1 MKPQLRVRTLLL
13 PGTQLLKAIGQLEN
27 RIFTDIEKKQVV
39 LAALEEVTFVSYAA
53 IPWAYS
59 HDKPPYQGMAFA
71 KAKELLR
78 NIKDDDLRSII
89 ARVKAEITRLL
100 HPDILKN
107 PEWREVDA
115 NLVPHG
121 APLVFDHGVSYHW
134 YKSFLQVRWIRPTVD
149 YREMSVTTYFQT
161 LHSYYLKAGNGVH
174 GVAMAGSL
182 LTLPMNKLLTSEY
195 EVDIL

>member
-13 PGTQLLKAIGQLEN
+13 PGAHLLKSVGRLEK
-27 RIFTDIEKKQVV
+27 RTFTDTEQKQMV
-39 LAALEEVTFVSYAA
+39 LAALEEITFTAYAA
-53 IPWAYS
+53 VPWDYS
-59 HDKPPYQGMAFA
+59 HDKPPYQGMAFVKL
-71 KAKELLR
+71 KALLP
-78 NIKDDDLRSII
+78 NVGEDDIKTIV
-89 ARVKAEITRLL
+89 ARVKAEATRLL

-107 PEWREVDA
+107 PDWREIDA
-115 NLVPHG
+115 NVVPRG
-121 APLVFDHGVSYHW
+121 APLIFDHGVSYHW

-149 YREMSVTTYFQT
+149 YREMSVTTYFQS